1 MMNTEEGASMP
12 SAQELLKEAASYGQ
26 TMVEIRRDLHQMP
39 EFALNLPNTQK
50 RILQAIDGLGEI
62 TLGKGLTS
70 IALLIRGG
78 NPGPTVLLRADMDAL
93 KVVEETDLPYA
104 SKNGYMHACGHDLH
118 MSAAVGAA
126 HLIAAHKDQ
135 LNGDVLIWFQPGE
148 EGHHGAD
155 VMIEEGMLELSGS
168 RPIAAYGL
176 HVFTS
181 MPKGLIAC
189 KSGPLMASAGD
200 LNVTFHGSGGH
211 GSMPWLSKDPVT
223 PMVESI
229 AALQNLL
236 NKQFDQFDPVILN
249 VGWIRA
255 GDDATTNV
263 IADTASF
270 GATVRT
276 FSEENTKKLHEL
288 APNLI
293 HSIAEGFSV
302 TAEVSFGRAT
312 KVLMNH
318 ASAVERVEQVAKQ
331 LVGENGYMPMQKP
344 IAGGEDFAS
353 IVAEIPGAF
362 VFVGAC
368 PPDIDFQSAPTNHS
382 AKAKFDDSVLP
393 LCAALLAS
401 LAFSHLA

>member
-26 TMVEIRRDLHQMP
+26 TMVEIRRDLHQIP

-93 KVVEETDLPYA
+93 KVVEETDLPFA

-126 HLIAAHKDQ
+126 HLIASHKDR
-135 LNGDVLIWFQPGE
+135 LKGDVLIWFQPGE

-288 APNLI
+288 APKLI

-353 IVAEIPGAF
+353 IVAEVPGAF

-368 PPDIDFQSAPTNHS
+368 PPDVDFQSAPTNHS